1 MTSGGDDGDVGGAG
15 APVAPPPVVSWT
27 DPGAPRL
34 SGLPP
39 LPLVLAG
46 FLVAFVALI
55 VVVVLQTGAFASHPS
70 GRQLPPPIRDAVVLV
85 PLGDFPA
92 DQANKI
98 ATREASDYG
107 LPIRVAGAIPIGA
120 SELDSGRG
128 QLVAE
133 RLIQSIAAVHPESA
147 GRTLVIGLTIEDMY
161 IAGRPDW
168 RFAFGLRD
176 GGGVAIVS
184 SARMGRFLDPGGE
197 WSRTTKMVTR
207 SIGFLYYGLAPTHDP
222 TDVLYD
228 NILSLEDLIR
238 IGDHL

>member
-1 MTSGGDDGDVGGAG
+1 MTSGGDDGDLGRAEG
-15 APVAPPPVVSWT
+15 PVAPPPVVSWT
-27 DPGAPRL
+27 DPGTARP
-34 SGLPP
+34 SALPP
-39 LPLVLAG
+39 LPIVLAG
-46 FLVAFVALI
+46 FIAAFVALI
-55 VVVVLQTGAFASHPS
+55 VVVVLSSGAMTSHPS

-85 PLGDFPA
+85 PLGEFPS
-92 DQANKI
+92 DKANEI
-98 ATREASDYG
+98 AGREASDYG
-107 LPIRVAGAIPIGA
+107 LPIRVATSIPIEA
-120 SELDSGRG
+120 SQLDSGRG

-147 GRTLVIGLTIEDMY
+147 GRTLVIGLTVEDIY

-197 WSRTTKMVTR
+197 WSRTAKMVTR
-207 SIGFLYYGLAPTHDP
+207 SIGFLYYGLAPTRDP